1 MSDFSI
7 IGNRTAMIDAAAKT
21 TGAGKYTDDLSV
33 PGMLVGK
40 ILHSPYPHARIRRID
55 TSRAEKCEGVVAVVV
70 GQDAPNPYG
79 ILPVGHDEYALALDK
94 VRYVGDNV
102 ACVVA
107 VSESIAETAL
117 ELIDVEYEV
126 LPAYFDPE
134 ESMKAVTD
142 LIHDSKP
149 GNLEKDYHHVFGDP
163 DQGFAGADQ
172 IAEARFIAN
181 EVTHAAME
189 PHSTLASFEIDPHT
203 GKPGRLTVWSSTQ
216 VPYYLQHKLSLVLEM
231 PMAQIRVI
239 KPLVGGGFGGKSEVI
254 PLEIIAAIAARK
266 AQAAVKITYTREE
279 VFWAHRGRPRTIIDL
294 KTGVKKDGRI
304 TAVKAR
310 VVQDGGAYCSYGVVT
325 ILYSGALLGALY
337 DIPNIQYDGYRVLT
351 NKPAC
356 GAMRG
361 HGTVNVRFAFES
373 QLDELALA
381 IGMDPA
387 EIRQRNLLQPPCI
400 TVNGLRVQSYGL
412 PECIE
417 KTVDRSG
424 WKQRKGK
431 LPRGRGLGIACSHYV
446 SGAANSIIRSDMP
459 HSTVNI
465 KIDRDGGVV
474 VYTGASEIGQGS
486 DTMTAQIAAEVLG
499 CSLPRV
505 RVIAADTDL
514 TPIDIGS
521 YSSRVTF
528 MAGNATLRAASE
540 VKRLIAAAA
549 AKKMG
554 CAAED
559 LIFRNDQVLRKN
571 AAASVGELA
580 DKSVRTT
587 QDEASVSGRVEG
599 QILRGSLQQ
608 KRKEEGPKEKM
619 SFEEAV
625 VAAIDFHGGLTG
637 TGSYAPPQE
646 ARGGKHKGAGV
657 GPSPAYSYSAQVAE
671 VSVDEE
677 TGEVVVHKVWA
688 AHDCGR
694 ALNPVSVEGQ
704 IIGSVWMGMGQA
716 LTEEMVWKDGM
727 LMNPGLL
734 EYRSPS
740 SVESPEVEPIIVES
754 VDPEGPFGAKE
765 CSEGSLAATIPAI
778 ANAIYDAVGV
788 RLRESPFTPERV
800 LSALRAKRNARA
812 LNLTKVLTR
821 LLRHASA
828 NTADRCASK
837 VRARNATRSIHR
849 GEKCRPP
856 RAVPIEPYK
865 VQTAPA
871 QNCRRRN
878 RVSRGTFDACRA
890 WQLAR
895 AGSNSHPNHCRRHRF
910 NSIDAAETI
919 RAGARSRSARNRSAA
934 RHPAAARRRRRN
946 RGPHHAPRHRALR
959 LSAPALCGP
968 HRSSGDRGIARTAEH
983 GHHRR

>member
-1 MSDFSI
+1 VTFSI
-7 IGNRTAMIDAAAKT
+7 IGKPIAMVDAAGKT
-21 TGAGKYTDDLSV
+21 TGAGKYTDDLSL
-33 PGMLVGK
+33 PGMLIGK
-40 ILHSPYPHARIRRID
+40 ILHSPHPHARIKRID
-55 TSRAEKCEGVVAVVV
+55 ASKAEKLDGVATVVI
-70 GQDAPNPYG
+70 GSDAPNTYG
-79 ILPVGHDEYALALDK
+79 ILPVGHDEQALCTDK

-102 ACVVA
+102 ACVA
-107 VSESIAETAL
+107 AEDEGAAERAL
-117 ELIDVEYEV
+117 ELIDVEYEL
-126 LPAYFDPE
+126 LPGYFDPE
-134 ESMKAVTD
+134 ESMQAERD
-142 LIHDSKP
+142 LIHENKP
-149 GNLEKDYHHVFGDP
+149 NNIEKDYHHVFGDP
-163 DQGFAGADQ
+163 QKGFAEADQ
-172 IAEARFIAN
+172 IAEARYIAN

-189 PHSTLASFEIDPHT
+189 PHSTLAAFDLDPHT
-203 GKPGRLTVWSSTQ
+203 GKLGRLTVWSSTQ

-231 PMAQIRVI
+231 PMSQIRVI

-254 PLEIIAAIAARK
+254 PLEIIAAVAARK
-266 AQAAVKITYTREE
+266 AKRPVKITYTREE

-294 KTGVKKDGRI
+294 KTGVRNDGRI

-337 DIPNIQYDGYRVLT
+337 DIQNIQYDGYRVLT

-373 QLDELALA
+373 QLDELAAKLNL
-381 IGMDPA
+381 DPA
-387 EIRQRNLLQPPCI
+387 GIRRRNLLQPPCI

-417 KTVDRSG
+417 KVVECSG
-424 WKQRKGK
+424 WRDRKGK
-431 LPRGRGLGIACSHYV
+431 LPKGRGLGLACSHYV

-459 HSTVNI
+459 HSTVHI

-474 VYTGASEIGQGS
+474 IYTGASEIGQGS

-499 CSLPRV
+499 CSLSRV
-505 RVIAADTDL
+505 KVVAADTDL

-528 MAGNATLRAASE
+528 MAGNATLRAGGQ
-540 VKRLIAAAA
+540 VKKQIAEAAARR
-549 AKKMG
+549 MN
-554 CAAED
+554 CSPEE
-559 LIFRNDQVLRKN
+559 LEFRNDRVTNNHKFGGAPLLPDFGGMGDFQ
-571 AAASVGELA
+571 S
-580 DKSVRTT
+580 SSPT
-587 QDEASVSGRVEG
+587 VSGRVEG

-608 KRKEEGPKEKM
+608 KRKEEGPRDSM

-625 VAAIDFHGGLTG
+625 VAAIDFHGALTG
-637 TGSYAPPQE
+637 TGSYAPPPE

-677 TGEVVVHKVWA
+677 TGEVTVHKVWA

-716 LTEEMVWKDGM
+716 LTEEMIWKDGL

-778 ANAIYDAVGV
+778 SNAIYDAVGI
-788 RLRESPFTPERV
+788 RLREAPFTPERV
-800 LSALRAKRNARA
+800 LAALRAKKNAKPM
-812 LNLTKVLTR
+812 NLTEGI
-821 LLRHASA
+821 
-828 NTADRCASK
+828 D
-837 VRARNATRSIHR
+837 
-849 GEKCRPP
+849 P
-856 RAVPIEPYK
+856 
-865 VQTAPA
+865 TAPVRFREHGGA
-871 QNCRRRN
+871 VRFKGKGQE
-878 RVSRGTFDACRA
+878 RA
-890 WQLAR
+890 EPTR
-895 AGSNSHPNHCRRHRF
+895 PG
-910 NSIDAAETI
+910 
-919 RAGARSRSARNRSAA
+919 RSRTGVS
-934 RHPAAARRRRRN
+934 PAV
-946 RGPHHAPRHRALR
+946 
-959 LSAPALCGP
+959 
-968 HRSSGDRGIARTAEH
+968 GDR
-983 GHHRR
+983 

>member
-7 IGNRTAMIDAAAKT
+7 IGKPTAMVDAAGKT
-21 TGAGKYTDDLSV
+21 TGAGKYTDDLSL
-33 PGMLVGK
+33 PGMLVGR
-40 ILHSPYPHARIRRID
+40 ILHSPYPHARIKRID
-55 TSRAEKCEGVVAVVV
+55 TTRAEKLDGVMAVVI
-70 GQDAPNPYG
+70 GQDAPTPYG
-79 ILPVGHDEYALALDK
+79 ILPVGHDEHALCTDK

-102 ACVVA
+102 ACVAA
-107 VSESIAETAL
+107 VDEATADQAI

-134 ESMKAVTD
+134 DSMKAQRD
-142 LIHDSKP
+142 FIHDNKP
-149 GNLEKDYHHVFGDP
+149 NNIEKDYHHVFGDP
-163 DQGFAGADQ
+163 EKALAEAACV
-172 IAEARFIAN
+172 AEARFIAN

-189 PHSTLASFEIDPHT
+189 PHSTLAAFEIDPHT

-254 PLEIIAAIAARK
+254 PLEIIAAVAARK
-266 AQAAVKITYTREE
+266 AQAPVKITYTREE

-294 KTGVKKDGRI
+294 KTGADKDGHI

-310 VVQDGGAYCSYGVVT
+310 VVQDGGGYCSYGVVT

-351 NKPAC
+351 NKPVC

-373 QLDELALA
+373 QLDELALKLKL
-381 IGMDPA
+381 DPA
-387 EIRQRNLLQPPCI
+387 EIRRRNLLKPPCVTI
-400 TVNGLRVQSYGL
+400 NGLRVQSYGL
-412 PECIE
+412 PECIAKVVE
-417 KTVDRSG
+417 RSG
-424 WKQRKGK
+424 WVERKGK
-431 LPRGRGLGIACSHYV
+431 LPKGRGLGVACSHYV

-474 VYTGASEIGQGS
+474 VYTGASDIGQGS
-486 DTMTAQIAAEVLG
+486 DTMVAQIASEVLG
-499 CSLPRV
+499 CSLGRV
-505 RVIAADTDL
+505 KVVAADTDL

-528 MAGNATLRAASE
+528 MNGNATLRAAEE
-540 VKRLIAAAA
+540 VKKQIAAAA
-549 AKKMG
+549 AKKMN

-559 LIFRNDQVLRKN
+559 LAFRDDRVSKN
-571 AAASVGELA
+571 HVAAGASPAEASV
-580 DKSVRTT
+580 RPT
-587 QDEASVSGRVEG
+587 QEGASVSGRVEG

-608 KRKEEGPKEKM
+608 KRKDEGPKD
-619 SFEEAV
+619 SLTFEEAV
-625 VAAIDFHGGLTG
+625 VAAIDFHGALTG
-637 TGSYAPPQE
+637 TGSYAPPPE

-671 VSVDEE
+671 VSVDED
-677 TGEVVVHKVWA
+677 TGEVTVHKVWA

-754 VDPEGPFGAKE
+754 IDPEGPFGAKE

-778 ANAIYDAVGV
+778 SNAIYDAVGI
-788 RLRESPFTPERV
+788 RLHESPFTPERV
-800 LSALRAKRNARA
+800 LAALRANKAQKKIDLTAGIDPTDPARFREHGGS
-812 LNLTKVLTR
+812 LWFRGKGPE
-821 LLRHASA
+821 RHAL
-828 NTADRCASK
+828 D
-837 VRARNATRSIHR
+837 
-849 GEKCRPP
+849 P
-856 RAVPIEPYK
+856 
-865 VQTAPA
+865 
-871 QNCRRRN
+871 CRR
-878 RVSRGTFDACRA
+878 
-890 WQLAR
+890 
-895 AGSNSHPNHCRRHRF
+895 
-910 NSIDAAETI
+910 E
-919 RAGARSRSARNRSAA
+919 
-934 RHPAAARRRRRN
+934 
-946 RGPHHAPRHRALR
+946 APV
-959 LSAPALCGP
+959 G
-968 HRSSGDRGIARTAEH
+968 GDD
-983 GHHRR
+983 

>member
-1 MSDFSI
+1 MPTTNDHRPTTNFST
-7 IGNRTAMIDAAAKT
+7 IGKSVAMIDAAEKT
-21 TGAGKYTDDLSV
+21 TGAGKYTDDLTL
-33 PGMLVGK
+33 PGMLIGK
-40 ILHSPYPHARIRRID
+40 ILHSPYPHARIKRID
-55 TSRAEKCEGVVAVVV
+55 TSRAEALDGVVAVVT
-70 GQDAPNPYG
+70 GPDAPNPFG
-79 ILPVGHDEYALALDK
+79 ILPVGHDEHALALDK

-102 ACVVA
+102 ACVA
-107 VSESIAETAL
+107 AISESIAEKAVD
-117 ELIDVEYEV
+117 LIDVEYEL
-126 LPAYFDPE
+126 LPAYFEPE
-134 ESMKAVTD
+134 DSMKAETN
-142 LIHDSKP
+142 LIHDNKP
-149 GNLEKDYHHVFGDP
+149 HNLEKDYHHVFGDP
-163 DQGFAGADQ
+163 DKGFATADCVL
-172 IAEARFIAN
+172 EARYLAN

-203 GKPGRLTVWSSTQ
+203 GQSGRLIVWSSTQ
-216 VPYYLQHKLSLVLEM
+216 VPYYLQHKLSLVLDM
-231 PMAQIRVI
+231 PMQQIRVI

-254 PLEIIAAIAARK
+254 PLEIIAAVAARK
-266 AQAAVKITYTREE
+266 AKAPVKITYTREE

-294 KTGVKKDGRI
+294 KTGVTSDGRI

-373 QLDELALA
+373 QLDEIAAKLN
-381 IGMDPA
+381 IDPA
-387 EIRQRNLLQPPCI
+387 EIRRRNLLKPPCI
-400 TVNGLRVQSYGL
+400 TINGLRVQSYGL

-417 KTVDRSG
+417 QVVTRSK
-424 WKQRKGK
+424 WSERKGQ
-431 LPRGRGLGIACSHYV
+431 LPRARGLGIACSHYV

-474 VYTGASEIGQGS
+474 VYTGASDIGQGS
-486 DTMTAQIAAEVLG
+486 DTMVAQIAAETLG
-499 CSLPRV
+499 CSLGRV

-528 MAGNATLRAASE
+528 MNGNATLRAAE
-540 VKRLIAAAA
+540 QVKKQIAAAA
-549 AKKMG
+549 AKKMN

-559 LIFRNDQVLRKN
+559 LVFRKDQVTRSNGRALVSGP
-571 AAASVGELA
+571 AQPSASVEGPTA
-580 DKSVRTT
+580 
-587 QDEASVSGRVEG
+587 SGRVEG

-608 KRKEEGPKEKM
+608 KRKDEGPKDFM

-625 VAAIDFHGGLTG
+625 VAAIDFHGALTG
-637 TGSYAPPQE
+637 TGSYAPPIE

-671 VSVDEE
+671 VSVDED
-677 TGEVVVHKVWA
+677 TGEVTVHKVWA

-704 IIGSVWMGMGQA
+704 VIGSVWMGMGQA

-740 SVESPEVEPIIVES
+740 SVESPEVEAIIVES
-754 VDPEGPFGAKE
+754 IDPEGPFGAKE
-765 CSEGSLAATIPAI
+765 SSEGSLAATIPAI
-778 ANAIYDAVGV
+778 ANAINDAVGI

-800 LSALRAKRNARA
+800 LAALRAKKNAKA
-812 LNLTKVLTR
+812 LNMTEGVDPT
-821 LLRHASA
+821 S
-828 NTADRCASK
+828 
-837 VRARNATRSIHR
+837 
-849 GEKCRPP
+849 P
-856 RAVPIEPYK
+856 
-865 VQTAPA
+865 VQF
-871 QNCRRRN
+871 REH
-878 RVSRGTFDACRA
+878 G
-890 WQLAR
+890 
-895 AGSNSHPNHCRRHRF
+895 GSLWFKGKGP
-910 NSIDAAETI
+910 D
-919 RAGARSRSARNRSAA
+919 
-934 RHPAAARRRRRN
+934 RHPLDPARR
-946 RGPHHAPRHRALR
+946 
-959 LSAPALCGP
+959 
-968 HRSSGDRGIARTAEH
+968 TVAE
-983 GHHRR
+983 GGAD

>member
-1 MSDFSI
+1 MV
-7 IGNRTAMIDAAAKT
+7 DAAEKA
-21 TGAGKYTDDLSV
+21 TGSGKYTDDLSV

-40 ILHSPYPHARIRRID
+40 ILHSPYPHARIKTID
-55 TSRAEKCEGVVAVVV
+55 TSRAERLEGVVAVVV
-70 GQDAPNPYG
+70 GKDAPRTYG
-79 ILPVGHDEYALALDK
+79 ILPVGHDEYPLALDK
-94 VRYVGDNV
+94 VRYVGDNI

-107 VSESIAETAL
+107 TSEAIAEKAL
-117 ELIDVEYEV
+117 ELIDVEYDV

-134 ESMKAVTD
+134 ESMKAQTH
-142 LIHDSKP
+142 LIHDNKP
-149 GNLEKDYHHVFGDP
+149 NNLEKDYHHIFGDP
-163 DQGFAGADQ
+163 EKGFTEADQ
-172 IAEARFIAN
+172 IAEARFISN

-216 VPYYLQHKLSLVLEM
+216 VPYYLQHKLSLVLDM
-231 PMAQIRVI
+231 PMQQIRVI

-254 PLEIIAAIAARK
+254 PLEIIAAVAARK
-266 AQAAVKITYTREE
+266 AQAPVKITYTREE

-294 KTGVKKDGRI
+294 KTGVKNDGRI

-373 QLDELALA
+373 QLDELAA
-381 IGMDPA
+381 KIGMDSA
-387 EIRQRNLLQPPCI
+387 EIRQRNLLKPPCI

-417 KTVDRSG
+417 KTVERSG
-424 WKQRKGK
+424 WKERKGK
-431 LPRGRGLGIACSHYV
+431 LPTGRGLGIACSHYV

-499 CSLPRV
+499 CRLSRV

-528 MAGNATLRAASE
+528 MAGNATLRAAEE
-540 VKRLIAAAA
+540 VKKLIAAAA
-549 AKKMG
+549 ARKMN
-554 CAAED
+554 CAVED
-559 LIFRNDQVLRKN
+559 LVFR
-571 AAASVGELA
+571 A
-580 DKSVRTT
+580 DVVSKKSVIEQNSGGDSLERLSLHGLSSPT
-587 QDEASVSGRVEG
+587 ASVSGHVEG

-608 KRKEEGPKEKM
+608 KRRDEGPKDSM
-619 SFEEAV
+619 TFEEAV
-625 VAAIDFHGGLTG
+625 VAAIDFHGALTG

-646 ARGGKHKGAGV
+646 ARGGKHKGGGV

-677 TGEVVVHKVWA
+677 TGEVTVHKVWA

-740 SVESPEVEPIIVES
+740 AVESPDVEPIIVES
-754 VDPEGPFGAKE
+754 IDPEGPFGAKE

-788 RLRESPFTPERV
+788 RLHESPFTPERV
-800 LSALRAKRNARA
+800 LAALRAKKNAKS
-812 LNLTKVLTR
+812 LNLTEGV
-821 LLRHASA
+821 
-828 NTADRCASK
+828 D
-837 VRARNATRSIHR
+837 
-849 GEKCRPP
+849 P
-856 RAVPIEPYK
+856 
-865 VQTAPA
+865 TAPA
-871 QNCRRRN
+871 KFR
-878 RVSRGTFDACRA
+878 
-890 WQLAR
+890 
-895 AGSNSHPNHCRRHRF
+895 
-910 NSIDAAETI
+910 
-919 RAGARSRSARNRSAA
+919 
-934 RHPAAARRRRRN
+934 
-946 RGPHHAPRHRALR
+946 
-959 LSAPALCGP
+959 
-968 HRSSGDRGIARTAEH
+968 EH
-983 GHHRR
+983 GGSLWFKGKGPERHAFDPSRQAPPSEAGGLD

>member
-1 MSDFSI
+1 MSNFSI
-7 IGNRTAMIDAAAKT
+7 IGKPTAMVDAAQKT
-21 TGAGKYTDDLSV
+21 TGGGKYTDDLSL
-33 PGMLVGK
+33 PGMLIGK
-40 ILHSPYPHARIRRID
+40 ILHSPYPHARIKRID
-55 TSRAEKCEGVVAVVV
+55 TSRAEKLDGVVAVVI
-70 GQDAPNPYG
+70 GREAPNPYG
-79 ILPVGHDEYALALDK
+79 ILPVGHDEHALALDK

-107 VSESIAETAL
+107 VSEAIAEKAL
-117 ELIDVEYEV
+117 ELVDVEYEV

-134 ESMKAVTD
+134 ESMKAETN
-142 LIHDSKP
+142 LIHDNKP
-149 GNLEKDYHHVFGDP
+149 HNLEKDYHHVFGDP
-163 DQGFAGADQ
+163 DRGFADADHF
-172 IAEARFIAN
+172 AEARFIAN

-189 PHSTLASFEIDPHT
+189 PHSTLASFELDPHT
-203 GKPGRLTVWSSTQ
+203 GKAGRLTVWSSTQ

-231 PMAQIRVI
+231 PMSQIRVI

-254 PLEIIAAIAARK
+254 PLEIIAAVAARK
-266 AQAAVKITYTREE
+266 AQAPVKITYTREE

-294 KTGVKKDGRI
+294 KTGIKNDGRI
-304 TAVKAR
+304 TSVKAR

-373 QLDELALA
+373 QLDELAA
-381 IGMDPA
+381 KVGIDPA
-387 EIRQRNLLQPPCI
+387 EIRQRNLLKPPCI

-417 KTVDRSG
+417 KTVERSD
-424 WKQRKGK
+424 WKHRRGK
-431 LPRGRGLGIACSHYV
+431 LGRGRGLGIACSHYV

-499 CSLPRV
+499 CSLGRV

-528 MAGNATLRAASE
+528 MAGNATLRAAQE
-540 VKRLIAAAA
+540 VKTRIAAAA
-549 AKKMG
+549 AKKMD
-554 CAAED
+554 CAPEELVFRDDVILKKVGVGAGESPELGQSAQTPRGPDGRGRPSPHGSLTSPNAE
-559 LIFRNDQVLRKN
+559 Q
-571 AAASVGELA
+571 
-580 DKSVRTT
+580 
-587 QDEASVSGRVEG
+587 ASVSGRVEG

-608 KRKEEGPKEKM
+608 KRKDEGPKEWM
-619 SFEEAV
+619 TFEEAV
-625 VAAIDFHGGLTG
+625 VAAIDFHGALTG
-637 TGSYAPPQE
+637 TGSYAPPPE
-646 ARGGKHKGAGV
+646 ARGGKHKGGGV

-677 TGEVVVHKVWA
+677 TGEVTVHKVWA

-727 LMNPGLL
+727 LMNAGML

-754 VDPEGPFGAKE
+754 IDPEGPFGAKE

-788 RLRESPFTPERV
+788 RLHESPFTPERV
-800 LSALRAKRNARA
+800 LAALRAKRKDKV
-812 LNLTKVLTR
+812 LNLTEGVDPTAPSHFREHGGSLCFKGKGPE
-821 LLRHASA
+821 RHAL
-828 NTADRCASK
+828 D
-837 VRARNATRSIHR
+837 
-849 GEKCRPP
+849 
-856 RAVPIEPYK
+856 
-865 VQTAPA
+865 
-871 QNCRRRN
+871 
-878 RVSRGTFDACRA
+878 
-890 WQLAR
+890 
-895 AGSNSHPNHCRRHRF
+895 
-910 NSIDAAETI
+910 
-919 RAGARSRSARNRSAA
+919 SAR
-934 RHPAAARRRRRN
+934 HE
-946 RGPHHAPRHRALR
+946 APVGGA
-959 LSAPALCGP
+959 
-968 HRSSGDRGIARTAEH
+968 D
-983 GHHRR
+983 

>member
-1 MSDFSI
+1 MDSFSI
-7 IGNRTAMIDAAAKT
+7 IGKPTAMVDASQKT
-21 TGAGKYTDDLSV
+21 TGAGKYTDDLSL

-40 ILHSPYPHARIRRID
+40 ILHSHYPHARIERID
-55 TSRAEKCEGVVAVVV
+55 IARAEMLGGVIAVVV
-70 GQDAPNPYG
+70 GKDAPNPYG

-107 VSESIAETAL
+107 LSEAVAEKAL
-117 ELIDVEYEV
+117 ELINVEYQV

-134 ESMKAVTD
+134 ESMKAQTD
-142 LIHDSKP
+142 LIHDNKP
-149 GNLEKDYHHVFGDP
+149 NNLEKDYHHVFGDP
-163 DQGFAGADQ
+163 DKGFAEADHV
-172 IAEARFIAN
+172 AEERYIAN

-203 GKPGRLTVWSSTQ
+203 GQPGRLTVWSSTQ

-231 PMAQIRVI
+231 PMSQIRVI

-266 AQAAVKITYTREE
+266 AQAPVKITYTREE
-279 VFWAHRGRPRTIIDL
+279 VFWAHRGRPRTIIEL
-294 KTGVKKDGRI
+294 KTGVKRNGRI

-373 QLDELALA
+373 QLDELAA
-381 IGMDPA
+381 KIGMDPA

-412 PECIE
+412 PQCIE
-417 KTVDRSG
+417 KTVERSG
-424 WKQRKGK
+424 WKQRKGT
-431 LPRGRGLGIACSHYV
+431 LPKGRGLGIACSHYV

-474 VYTGASEIGQGS
+474 VYTGAAEIGQGS

-499 CSLPRV
+499 CSLRRV
-505 RVIAADTDL
+505 RVVAADTDL

-528 MAGNATLRAASE
+528 MAGNATLRAAGE
-540 VKRLIAAAA
+540 VKKLIAAAA

-554 CAAED
+554 CLPEELVFRDDAIFKKVGVGAADSPAQSESAQNP
-559 LIFRNDQVLRKN
+559 RGPGGRGRPSPHGSSSSHRPEQ
-571 AAASVGELA
+571 
-580 DKSVRTT
+580 
-587 QDEASVSGRVEG
+587 ASVSGRVEG

-608 KRKEEGPKEKM
+608 KRKDEGPKDSM
-619 SFEEAV
+619 TFEEAV
-625 VAAIDFHGGLTG
+625 VAAIDFHGALTG
-637 TGSYAPPQE
+637 TGSYAPPLE
-646 ARGGKHKGAGV
+646 SRGGKHKGAGV

-671 VSVDEE
+671 VSVDVE
-677 TGEVVVHKVWA
+677 TGEVTVHKVWA

-694 ALNPVSVEGQ
+694 ALNPISVEGQ

-740 SVESPEVEPIIVES
+740 AVESPDVEPIIVES

-778 ANAIYDAVGV
+778 ANAIYDATGV
-788 RLRESPFTPERV
+788 RLHESPFTPERV
-800 LSALRAKRNARA
+800 LAALRAKKNAQA
-812 LNLTKVLTR
+812 LEEGVDPTF
-821 LLRHASA
+821 
-828 NTADRCASK
+828 
-837 VRARNATRSIHR
+837 
-849 GEKCRPP
+849 
-856 RAVPIEPYK
+856 PIRFREHGGSLCYK
-865 VQTAPA
+865 GKGP
-871 QNCRRRN
+871 
-878 RVSRGTFDACRA
+878 
-890 WQLAR
+890 
-895 AGSNSHPNHCRRHRF
+895 
-910 NSIDAAETI
+910 E
-919 RAGARSRSARNRSAA
+919 
-934 RHPAAARRRRRN
+934 RHPLDPSRREAA
-946 RGPHHAPRHRALR
+946 
-959 LSAPALCGP
+959 
-968 HRSSGDRGIARTAEH
+968 SSPGGAD
-983 GHHRR
+983 

>member
-1 MSDFSI
+1 MNTDFSI
-7 IGNRTAMIDAAAKT
+7 IGKPTPMIDAAEKT
-21 TGAGKYTDDLSV
+21 TGGGKYADDLSV
-33 PGMLVGK
+33 PGMLIGK
-40 ILHSPYPHARIRRID
+40 ILHSPYPHAHIKRID
-55 TSRAEKCEGVVAVVV
+55 TSRAEQLEGVVTVAV
-70 GQDAPNPYG
+70 GEDAPNPFG
-79 ILPVGHDEYALALDK
+79 ILPVGHDEYPLALDK

-107 VSESIAETAL
+107 VSEAIAEKAL
-117 ELIDVEYEV
+117 ELIDVDYEL

-134 ESMKAVTD
+134 ESMKAESD
-142 LIHDSKP
+142 LIHDRKP
-149 GNLEKDYHHVFGDP
+149 HNLEKDYHHVFGDT
-163 DQGFAGADQ
+163 DKGFAEADH
-172 IAEARFIAN
+172 ICEARFLAN

-189 PHSTLASFEIDPHT
+189 PHCTLASFEIDPHT
-203 GKPGRLTVWSSTQ
+203 GTQGRLTVWSSTQ

-231 PMAQIRVI
+231 PMQQIRVI

-266 AQAAVKITYTREE
+266 ADAPVKITYTREE
-279 VFWAHRGRPRTIIDL
+279 VFWAHRGRPRTIVDL
-294 KTGVKKDGRI
+294 KTGIKNDGRI

-373 QLDELALA
+373 QLDELAA
-381 IGMDPA
+381 KAGIDPA
-387 EIRQRNLLQPPCI
+387 EIRQRNLLKPPCI

-417 KTVDRSG
+417 TTVERSE
-424 WKQRKGK
+424 WRQRKGK
-431 LPRGRGLGIACSHYV
+431 LPKGRGLGIACSHYV

-474 VYTGASEIGQGS
+474 VYTGASDIGQGS

-499 CSLPRV
+499 CSLARV

-528 MAGNATLRAASE
+528 MNGNASLRAAQD
-540 VKRLIAAAA
+540 VKKRIAAAA
-549 AKKMG
+549 ATKMNCAPEELVFRDDIVFKKG
-554 CAAED
+554 SPAPAVK
-559 LIFRNDQVLRKN
+559 R
-571 AAASVGELA
+571 
-580 DKSVRTT
+580 DKEEEVEVT
-587 QDEASVSGRVEG
+587 QAGASVSGRVEG

-608 KRKEEGPKEKM
+608 KRKEEGPKEWM
-619 SFEEAV
+619 TFEEAV
-625 VAAIDFHGGLTG
+625 VAAIDFHGALSG
-637 TGSYAPPQE
+637 TGSYAPPPE
-646 ARGGKHKGAGV
+646 ARGGKHKGGGV

-671 VSVDEE
+671 VSVDED
-677 TGEVVVHKVWA
+677 TGEVTVHKVWA

-727 LMNPGLL
+727 LMNGGML

-740 SVESPEVEPIIVES
+740 AVESPEIEPIIVES

-778 ANAIYDAVGV
+778 SNAIYDAVGV
-788 RLRESPFTPERV
+788 RLHESPFTPERV
-800 LSALRAKRNARA
+800 LAALRVKRKEKA
-812 LNLTKVLTR
+812 LNLTEGVDPTAPMRFREHGGSLCFKGKGPE
-821 LLRHASA
+821 RHAL
-828 NTADRCASK
+828 D
-837 VRARNATRSIHR
+837 
-849 GEKCRPP
+849 P
-856 RAVPIEPYK
+856 
-865 VQTAPA
+865 
-871 QNCRRRN
+871 
-878 RVSRGTFDACRA
+878 
-890 WQLAR
+890 
-895 AGSNSHPNHCRRHRF
+895 
-910 NSIDAAETI
+910 
-919 RAGARSRSARNRSAA
+919 
-934 RHPAAARRRRRN
+934 ARREEPTAA
-946 RGPHHAPRHRALR
+946 G
-959 LSAPALCGP
+959 G
-968 HRSSGDRGIARTAEH
+968 GD
-983 GHHRR
+983 

>member
-1 MSDFSI
+1 FSI
-7 IGNRTAMIDAAAKT
+7 IGKPTAMIDAAEKT
-21 TGAGKYTDDLSV
+21 TGGGKYTDDLSV

-40 ILHSPYPHARIRRID
+40 ILHSPYPHARIKHID
-55 TSRAEKCEGVVAVVV
+55 TTRAEKLDGVVAVVI
-70 GQDAPNPYG
+70 GKDAPNPYG
-79 ILPVGHDEYALALDK
+79 ILPVGHDEHALALDK

-107 VSESIAETAL
+107 ISESVAEKAL
-117 ELIDVEYEV
+117 ELIEVEYEL

-134 ESMKAVTD
+134 ESMKAQTD
-142 LIHDSKP
+142 LIHDNKP
-149 GNLEKDYHHVFGDP
+149 GNLEKDYHHVFGEP
-163 DQGFAGADQ
+163 DKGFAEADQ

-189 PHSTLASFEIDPHT
+189 PHSTLASFELDPHT

-216 VPYYLQHKLSLVLEM
+216 VPYYLQHKLSLVLEL

-254 PLEIIAAIAARK
+254 PLEIIAAVAARK
-266 AQAAVKITYTREE
+266 AQAPVKITYTREE

-294 KTGVKKDGRI
+294 KTGVKNDGRI

-337 DIPNIQYDGYRVLT
+337 DIPHIQYDGYRVLT

-373 QLDELALA
+373 QLDELATA

-387 EIRQRNLLQPPCI
+387 EIRQRNLLKPPCI

-417 KTVDRSG
+417 KTVERSR
-424 WKQRKGK
+424 WRQRHGK
-431 LPRGRGLGIACSHYV
+431 LPKGRGLGIACSHYV

-486 DTMTAQIAAEVLG
+486 DTMTAQVAAEILG
-499 CSLPRV
+499 CTLSRV

-528 MAGNATLRAASE
+528 MAGNATLRAAE
-540 VKRLIAAAA
+540 DVKKRIAAAA
-549 AKKMG
+549 AKKMN
-554 CAAED
+554 CAPDDLMFRED
-559 LIFRNDQVLRKN
+559 LVFRKGSIPPSRKKDQ
-571 AAASVGELA
+571 SEELEVTEA
-580 DKSVRTT
+580 G
-587 QDEASVSGRVEG
+587 ASVSGRVEG

-608 KRKEEGPKEKM
+608 KRKEEAPKDWM
-619 SFEEAV
+619 TFEEAV
-625 VAAIDFHGGLTG
+625 VAAIDFHGALTG
-637 TGSYAPPQE
+637 TGSYAPPPE
-646 ARGGKHKGAGV
+646 ARGGKHKGGGV

-671 VSVDEE
+671 VSVDED
-677 TGEVVVHKVWA
+677 TGEVTVHKVWA

-727 LMNPGLL
+727 LMNAGML

-740 SVESPEVEPIIVES
+740 SIESPEVEPIIVES
-754 VDPEGPFGAKE
+754 IDPEGPFGAKE

-778 ANAIYDAVGV
+778 SNAIYDAVGV
-788 RLRESPFTPERV
+788 RLHESPFTPERV
-800 LSALRAKRNARA
+800 LAALRAKRHDKV
-812 LNLTKVLTR
+812 LNLTEGV
-821 LLRHASA
+821 
-828 NTADRCASK
+828 D
-837 VRARNATRSIHR
+837 
-849 GEKCRPP
+849 P
-856 RAVPIEPYK
+856 
-865 VQTAPA
+865 TAPA
-871 QNCRRRN
+871 HFREH
-878 RVSRGTFDACRA
+878 G
-890 WQLAR
+890 
-895 AGSNSHPNHCRRHRF
+895 
-910 NSIDAAETI
+910 
-919 RAGARSRSARNRSAA
+919 GALCFKGKGPA
-934 RHPAAARRRRRN
+934 RHALDPARRDV
-946 RGPHHAPRHRALR
+946 P
-959 LSAPALCGP
+959 APAGG
-968 HRSSGDRGIARTAEH
+968 GD
-983 GHHRR
+983 

>member
-1 MSDFSI
+1 MTRVRTRNDKTDTRNDPMSGDFSI
-7 IGNRTAMIDAAAKT
+7 IGRPTAMIDAAEKT
-21 TGAGKYTDDLSV
+21 TGVGKYTDDLSV
-33 PGMLVGK
+33 PGMLTGK
-40 ILHSPYPHARIRRID
+40 ILHSPYPHALIKSID
-55 TSRAEKCEGVVAVVV
+55 TSRAENCDGVVAVVV
-70 GQDAPNPYG
+70 GKDAPNPYG

-107 VSESIAETAL
+107 VSESIAENAL
-117 ELIDVEYEV
+117 ESIAVEYEL

-134 ESMKAVTD
+134 ESMRAQTN
-142 LIHDSKP
+142 LIHGSKP
-149 GNLEKDYHHVFGDP
+149 GNLEKDYHHIFGNP
-163 DQGFAGADQ
+163 DQGFAQADQ

-189 PHSTLASFEIDPHT
+189 PHSTLASFELDPHT

-231 PMAQIRVI
+231 PMSQIRVI

-254 PLEIIAAIAARK
+254 PLEIIAGVAARK
-266 AQAAVKITYTREE
+266 AQAPVKITYTREE

-294 KTGVKKDGRI
+294 KTGIKNDGRI

-310 VVQDGGAYCSYGVVT
+310 VVQDGGAYCSCGVVT

-337 DIPNIQYDGYRVLT
+337 DIPHIQYDGHRVLT

-373 QLDELALA
+373 QLDELAA
-381 IGMDPA
+381 KIGMDSA
-387 EIRQRNLLQPPCI
+387 EIRQRNLLKPPCI

-417 KTVDRSG
+417 KTVERSG

-431 LPRGRGLGIACSHYV
+431 LPKGRGLGIACSHYV

-499 CSLPRV
+499 CSLGRIK
-505 RVIAADTDL
+505 VIAADTDL

-528 MAGNATLRAASE
+528 MAGNATLRAAEE
-540 VKRLIAAAA
+540 VKKRIAAAA
-549 AKKMG
+549 AQKMN
-554 CAAED
+554 CAAGD
-559 LIFRNDQVLRKN
+559 VIFRDDV
-571 AAASVGELA
+571 VGKKGTAPPTANKDHA
-580 DKSVRTT
+580 DEVEVT
-587 QDEASVSGRVEG
+587 QAGASVSGRVEG
-599 QILRGSLQQ
+599 QILRRSLQQ
-608 KRKEEGPKEKM
+608 KRNEEGPKDWM
-619 SFEEAV
+619 TFEEAV
-625 VAAIDFHGGLTG
+625 VAAIDFHGALTG

-677 TGEVVVHKVWA
+677 TGEVTVHKVWA

-754 VDPEGPFGAKE
+754 IDPEGPFGAKE

-788 RLRESPFTPERV
+788 RLHESPFTPERV
-800 LSALRAKRNARA
+800 LSALRAKKNAKA
-812 LNLTKVLTR
+812 INLTEGVDPVSPAQFREHGGSLWYRGKGPR
-821 LLRHASA
+821 RHPLDPSRREAA
-828 NTADRCASK
+828 
-837 VRARNATRSIHR
+837 
-849 GEKCRPP
+849 
-856 RAVPIEPYK
+856 
-865 VQTAPA
+865 APA
-871 QNCRRRN
+871 
-878 RVSRGTFDACRA
+878 G
-890 WQLAR
+890 
-895 AGSNSHPNHCRRHRF
+895 
-910 NSIDAAETI
+910 
-919 RAGARSRSARNRSAA
+919 
-934 RHPAAARRRRRN
+934 
-946 RGPHHAPRHRALR
+946 
-959 LSAPALCGP
+959 
-968 HRSSGDRGIARTAEH
+968 GIA
-983 GHHRR
+983 

>member
-1 MSDFSI
+1 MANDFSI
-7 IGNRTAMIDAAAKT
+7 IGKPIAMVDAAQKT

-40 ILHSPYPHARIRRID
+40 ILHSPYPHARIKRID
-55 TSRAEKCEGVVAVVV
+55 TTRAEKLEGVVAVAT
-70 GQDAPNPYG
+70 GEDAPNPYG
-79 ILPVGHDEYALALDK
+79 ILPVGHDEHALAVDK

-102 ACVVA
+102 ACVAA
-107 VSESIAETAL
+107 VDETTADKAL

-134 ESMKAVTD
+134 ESMKADTN
-142 LIHDSKP
+142 LIHDNKP
-149 GNLEKDYHHVFGDP
+149 HNLEKDYHHAFGDP
-163 DQGFAGADQ
+163 EKGFAEADH

-189 PHSTLASFEIDPHT
+189 PHSTLAAFEIDPQT
-203 GKPGRLTVWSSTQ
+203 GQPGRLTVWSSTQ
-216 VPYYLQHKLSLVLEM
+216 VPYYLQHKLSLVLDM

-254 PLEIIAAIAARK
+254 PLEIIAAVTARK
-266 AQAAVKITYTREE
+266 ARAPVKITYTREE

-294 KTGVKKDGRI
+294 KTGVRNDGQI

-310 VVQDGGAYCSYGVVT
+310 VIQDGGAYCSYGVVT

-337 DIPNIQYDGYRVLT
+337 EIANIEYDGYRVLT

-373 QLDELALA
+373 QLDELAA
-381 IGMDPA
+381 KIGMDPA
-387 EIRQRNLLQPPCI
+387 EIRRRNLLKPPTV

-412 PECIE
+412 PECIDQ
-417 KTVDRSG
+417 VVGRSE
-424 WKQRKGK
+424 WKQRKMN
-431 LPRGRGLGIACSHYV
+431 LPKGRGLGIACSHYV

-486 DTMTAQIAAEVLG
+486 DTMTAQIAAEALG
-499 CSLPRV
+499 CSLSRIKIV
-505 RVIAADTDL
+505 AADTDL

-528 MAGNATLRAASE
+528 MAGNATLRAAQE
-540 VKRLIAAAA
+540 IKKQIALAAAR
-549 AKKMG
+549 KMN
-554 CAAED
+554 CTPEE
-559 LIFRNDQVLRKN
+559 LSFRDDAVSRKN
-571 AAASVGELA
+571 GTGTPSV
-580 DKSVRTT
+580 SPV
-587 QDEASVSGRVEG
+587 QASVSGHVEG

-608 KRKEEGPKEKM
+608 KRKDEPPKDRIT
-619 SFEEAV
+619 FEEAV
-625 VAAIDFHGGLTG
+625 VAAIDFRGALTG
-637 TGSYAPPQE
+637 TGSYAPPPE

-677 TGEVVVHKVWA
+677 TGEVTVHKVWA

-740 SVESPEVEPIIVES
+740 AIESPEVEPIIVES
-754 VDPEGPFGAKE
+754 LDPEGPFGAKE

-788 RLRESPFTPERV
+788 RLHESPFTPERV
-800 LSALRAKRNARA
+800 LAALRAKKAQKKVDMTEGIDPTSPARFREHGGS
-812 LNLTKVLTR
+812 LWFRGKGPE
-821 LLRHASA
+821 RHAL
-828 NTADRCASK
+828 DP
-837 VRARNATRSIHR
+837 ARKT
-849 GEKCRPP
+849 E
-856 RAVPIEPYK
+856 
-865 VQTAPA
+865 
-871 QNCRRRN
+871 
-878 RVSRGTFDACRA
+878 
-890 WQLAR
+890 
-895 AGSNSHPNHCRRHRF
+895 
-910 NSIDAAETI
+910 
-919 RAGARSRSARNRSAA
+919 
-934 RHPAAARRRRRN
+934 
-946 RGPHHAPRHRALR
+946 
-959 LSAPALCGP
+959 
-968 HRSSGDRGIARTAEH
+968 SGMP
-983 GHHRR
+983 

>member
-1 MSDFSI
+1 MNTFSI
-7 IGNRTAMIDAAAKT
+7 IGKPTAMVDAAEKT
-21 TGAGKYTDDLSV
+21 TGAGKYTDDLSL
-33 PGMLVGK
+33 PGMLIGK
-40 ILHSPYPHARIRRID
+40 ILHSPCPHARIKGID
-55 TSRAEKCEGVVAVVV
+55 TSRAEKLDGVVAVAT
-70 GQDAPNPYG
+70 GKDAPNPYG
-79 ILPVGHDEYALALDK
+79 ILPIGHDEHALALDK

-107 VSESIAETAL
+107 VSEAIAEKAL
-117 ELIDVEYEV
+117 ELIDVQYEL

-134 ESMKAVTD
+134 ESMKAQTD
-142 LIHDSKP
+142 FIHDNKP
-149 GNLEKDYHHVFGDP
+149 GNLEKDYHHAFGDP
-163 DQGFAGADQ
+163 DKGFAEADHV
-172 IAEARFIAN
+172 AEARFIAN

-189 PHSTLASFEIDPHT
+189 PHSTLASFELDPHT
-203 GKPGRLTVWSSTQ
+203 GKLGRLTVWSSTQ

-254 PLEIIAAIAARK
+254 PLEIIAAVAARK
-266 AQAAVKITYTREE
+266 AQTPVKITYTREE

-294 KTGVKKDGRI
+294 KTGIKNDGRI
-304 TAVKAR
+304 NSVKAR

-373 QLDELALA
+373 QLDELAA
-381 IGMDPA
+381 KIRMDPA
-387 EIRQRNLLQPPCI
+387 EIRQRNLLKPPCI

-417 KTVDRSG
+417 KTVERSG

-431 LPRGRGLGIACSHYV
+431 LPKGRGLGIACSHYV

-486 DTMTAQIAAEVLG
+486 DTMTAQVAAEVLG
-499 CSLPRV
+499 CSLARV

-528 MAGNATLRAASE
+528 MAGNATLRAADE
-540 VKRLIAAAA
+540 VKKRIAAAA
-549 AKKMG
+549 AKKMA
-554 CAAED
+554 CAAEE
-559 LIFRNDQVLRKN
+559 LVFRDDIVFKKGSGPPAVKKDQAEEAEV
-571 AAASVGELA
+571 
-580 DKSVRTT
+580 T
-587 QDEASVSGRVEG
+587 QAGASVSGRVEG

-608 KRKEEGPKEKM
+608 KRKEEGPKEWM
-619 SFEEAV
+619 TFEEAV
-625 VAAIDFHGGLTG
+625 VAAIDFHGALTG
-637 TGSYAPPQE
+637 TGSYAPPPE
-646 ARGGKHKGAGV
+646 ARGGKHKGGGV

-671 VSVDEE
+671 VSVDED
-677 TGEVVVHKVWA
+677 TGEVTVHKVWA

-727 LMNPGLL
+727 LMNAGML

-754 VDPEGPFGAKE
+754 IDPEGPFGAKE

-778 ANAIYDAVGV
+778 SNAIYDAVGV
-788 RLRESPFTPERV
+788 RLHESPFTPERV
-800 LSALRAKRNARA
+800 LAALRAQRQDKA
-812 LNLTKVLTR
+812 LNLTEGVDPTAPERFREHGGSLCFKGKGPE
-821 LLRHASA
+821 RHAL
-828 NTADRCASK
+828 DP
-837 VRARNATRSIHR
+837 ARR
-849 GEKCRPP
+849 E
-856 RAVPIEPYK
+856 
-865 VQTAPA
+865 APA
-871 QNCRRRN
+871 
-878 RVSRGTFDACRA
+878 
-890 WQLAR
+890 
-895 AGSNSHPNHCRRHRF
+895 AG
-910 NSIDAAETI
+910 
-919 RAGARSRSARNRSAA
+919 GA
-934 RHPAAARRRRRN
+934 
-946 RGPHHAPRHRALR
+946 
-959 LSAPALCGP
+959 
-968 HRSSGDRGIARTAEH
+968 D
-983 GHHRR
+983 

>member
-1 MSDFSI
+1 MNNDFSI
-7 IGNRTAMIDAAAKT
+7 IGKPIAMVDAAEKT

-40 ILHSPYPHARIRRID
+40 ILHSPYPHARIKRID
-55 TSRAEKCEGVVAVVV
+55 TIRAEKLDGVIAIAI
-70 GQDAPNPYG
+70 GKDAPNPYG
-79 ILPVGHDEYALALDK
+79 ILPVGHDEHALAIDK

-102 ACVVA
+102 ACVAA
-107 VSESIAETAL
+107 VDEATADKAL
-117 ELIDVEYEV
+117 ELIDVEYEL

-134 ESMKAVTD
+134 ESMKAETD
-142 LIHDSKP
+142 LIHDNKP
-149 GNLEKDYHHVFGDP
+149 HNLEKDYHHIFGDP
-163 DQGFAGADQ
+163 DKGFAEADH
-172 IAEARFIAN
+172 IADARFIAN

-189 PHSTLASFEIDPHT
+189 PHSTLASFDIDPQT
-203 GKPGRLTVWSSTQ
+203 GMPGRLTVWSSTQ
-216 VPYYLQHKLSLVLEM
+216 VPYYLQHKLSLVLDM

-254 PLEIIAAIAARK
+254 PLEIIAAVAARK
-266 AQAAVKITYTREE
+266 ARAPVKITYSREE

-294 KTGVKKDGRI
+294 KTGVRNDGRI

-310 VVQDGGAYCSYGVVT
+310 VIQDGGAYCSYGVVT

-337 DIPNIQYDGYRVLT
+337 DIANIQYDGYRVLT

-373 QLDELALA
+373 QLDELAA
-381 IGMDPA
+381 MIGMDPA
-387 EIRQRNLLQPPCI
+387 EIRRRNLLKPPAI

-412 PECIE
+412 PECIDQV
-417 KTVDRSG
+417 VDRSN

-431 LPRGRGLGIACSHYV
+431 LPKGRGLGIACSHYV

-486 DTMTAQIAAEVLG
+486 DTMTAQIAAEALG
-499 CSLPRV
+499 CSLSRV
-505 RVIAADTDL
+505 KIVAADTDL

-528 MAGNATLRAASE
+528 MAGNATLRAAQE
-540 VKRLIAAAA
+540 IKKQIALAAAR
-549 AKKMG
+549 KMNCSPDDLVFRDDSVLKNHVG
-554 CAAED
+554 AGVLTCPAEPSS
-559 LIFRNDQVLRKN
+559 
-571 AAASVGELA
+571 A
-580 DKSVRTT
+580 
-587 QDEASVSGRVEG
+587 ASVSGHVEG

-608 KRKEEGPKEKM
+608 KRKEEAPKDRLT
-619 SFEEAV
+619 FEEAV
-625 VAAIDFHGGLTG
+625 VAAIDFHGALTG
-637 TGSYAPPQE
+637 TGSYAPPPE

-671 VSVDEE
+671 VTVDEE
-677 TGEVVVHKVWA
+677 TGEVTVHKVWA

-716 LTEEMVWKDGM
+716 LTEEMIWKDGM

-740 SVESPEVEPIIVES
+740 SVESPEIEPIIVES
-754 VDPEGPFGAKE
+754 IDPEGPFGAKE

-778 ANAIYDAVGV
+778 ANAIYDAVGI
-788 RLRESPFTPERV
+788 RLHESPFTPERV
-800 LSALRAKRNARA
+800 LAALRAKKAQKK
-812 LNLTKVLTR
+812 LDLTEGIDPTSPVRFREHGGSLWFRGKGPQ
-821 LLRHASA
+821 RHALDPS
-828 NTADRCASK
+828 R
-837 VRARNATRSIHR
+837 R
-849 GEKCRPP
+849 E
-856 RAVPIEPYK
+856 
-865 VQTAPA
+865 VQ
-871 QNCRRRN
+871 
-878 RVSRGTFDACRA
+878 
-890 WQLAR
+890 
-895 AGSNSHPNHCRRHRF
+895 AG
-910 NSIDAAETI
+910 
-919 RAGARSRSARNRSAA
+919 
-934 RHPAAARRRRRN
+934 
-946 RGPHHAPRHRALR
+946 
-959 LSAPALCGP
+959 
-968 HRSSGDRGIARTAEH
+968 GDD
-983 GHHRR
+983 